1 MRNLTAILT
10 LLLLGHD
17 VFQEVDTDLLIT
29 WQIVPDIHC
38 KQVVNLALAA
48 VLGRELLGADLDH
61 LILGWDLIC
70 GAFHAKENI
79 FNQL

>member
-1 MRNLTAILT
+1 MAILT

-38 KQVVNLALAA
+38 K
-48 VLGRELLGADLDH
+48 
-61 LILGWDLIC
+61 
-70 GAFHAKENI
+70 
-79 FNQL
+79 